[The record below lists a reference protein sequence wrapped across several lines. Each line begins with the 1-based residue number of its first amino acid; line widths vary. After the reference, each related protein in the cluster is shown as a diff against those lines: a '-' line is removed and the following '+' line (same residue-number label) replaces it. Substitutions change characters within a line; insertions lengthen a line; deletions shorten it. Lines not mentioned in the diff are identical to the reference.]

1 MTKRFLEESSQLDRH
16 VESLRLRRSENKM
29 DDARKVLDE
38 VFDRRT
44 LLAVYKFMTSET
56 IDTIDFPISTG
67 KEGNVFRVTTHEG
80 EPLALKIFRINT
92 ATFHSL
98 AKYIEGDPR
107 FKGLTGSK
115 RKLIYAWTVKEFKNL
130 CRLQEAGIRVPEP
143 IDFHE
148 NLLLMEYLGTPEMP
162 APAIRNVELEEPEE
176 VYKEIVKF
184 MRLAYKKAELVHG
197 DLSEYNI
204 LWHEDKPWIIDC
216 GQSLTADHP
225 NAIEFLQRDIKN
237 INRYFRSLDVKIK
250 SEEEILRSVT
260 GVKI

>member
-1 MTKRFLEESSQLDRH
+1 MAKPFTEDSTKLDRK
-16 VESLRLRRSENKM
+16 VESLRLRRSENAM

-44 LLAVYKFMTSET
+44 MAALYKFTSNGAF
-56 IDTIDFPISTG
+56 DSIDFAISTG
-67 KEGNVFRVTTHEG
+67 KEGNVFRVTTHNG
-80 EPLALKIFRINT
+80 ELLALKIFRINT

-98 AKYIEGDPR
+98 ARYIEGDPR
-107 FKGLTGSK
+107 FKGLSGSK

-130 CRLQEAGIRVPEP
+130 HRMMDAGIRVPEP

-148 NLLLMEYLGTPEMP
+148 NMLLMEYIGTPEQP
-162 APAIRNVELEEPEE
+162 APAIRNVIVPEPEE
-176 VYKEIVKF
+176 VYKEIVGF
-184 MRLAYKKAELVHG
+184 MKKMYRKAELVHG

-204 LWHEDKPWIIDC
+204 LWHDDMPWIIDC

-225 NAIEFLQRDIKN
+225 NAEEFLKRDIKN

-250 SEEEILRSVT
+250 SDEEILKT
-260 GVKI
+260 IKGVKK